1 MAQRVKNPA
10 SIVTAVVQV
19 TAEAQ
24 VQSLPLKIPH
34 AVDAAKKK
42 GVITFPLALLREQ
55 SVADPWTFL
64 CSALLFFGLFRAVPV
79 TYGGSQDRG

>member
-19 TAEAQ
+19 TAGAQ

-42 GVITFPLALLREQ
+42 GSDYLPFGPSQRTECGRSLDL
-55 SVADPWTFL
+55 SVF
-64 CSALLFFGLFRAVPV
+64 CSFIFWSF
-79 TYGGSQDRG
+79 